1 MEMSQ
6 IFDEMSDF
14 ISSKMRMS
22 HIYQPAMLIEL
33 LTNHGSST
41 VTEIAKALLL
51 RDPSQ
56 VDYYEQIT
64 KNMVGRVL
72 TSHALAKRIED
83 SYHLPGYD
91 ELSGSEVEALV
102 ALCESKM
109 VSYLESRNDPWSH
122 RRKSSGYISG
132 RLKYQVLAN
141 AKKRCLL
148 CGTPD
153 HIKPLEVD
161 HIVPR
166 NLGGTDDMSN
176 LQALCYSC
184 NAMKRDTDDADLRG
198 VAESYEQREAGCVFC
213 ESGDR
218 TVLFE
223 NQLCYALGDRF
234 PVTRHHTLIIPKRHV
249 PGFFDLYQPEING
262 THSLLA
268 EAKKAVEEMDHT
280 VTGFNVGVNSGGD
293 AGQTISHCHVHLIP
307 RRAGDAADPSGGVR
321 GVIPGKQNYL
331 Q

>member
-1 MEMSQ
+1 MSP
-6 IFDEMSDF
+6 IFDEVSDF

-72 TSHALAKRIED
+72 TSHALAKRIDD

-91 ELSGSEVEALV
+91 QLSASEIEALV
-102 ALCESKM
+102 ALCESKIE
-109 VSYLESRNDPWSH
+109 SYLESRNDPWSH

-166 NLGGTDDMSN
+166 NRGGTDDMSN

-184 NAMKRDTDDADLRG
+184 NAMKRDTDDTDFRG
-198 VAESYEQREAGCVFC
+198 VAESYEHRDTVCVFC
-213 ESGDR
+213 ESDNR

-223 NQLCYALGDRF
+223 NQLCYALEDRF
-234 PVTRHHTLIIPKRHV
+234 PVTQHHTLIIPKRHV
-249 PGFFDLYQPEING
+249 PGYFDLYQPELSA

-268 EAKKAVEEMDHT
+268 EAKKAIEKMDQT
-280 VTGFNVGVNSGGD
+280 VSGFNVGVNSGVD
-293 AGQTISHCHVHLIP
+293 AGQTIFHCHVHLIP
-307 RRAGDAADPSGGVR
+307 RRAGDTVDPSGGVR
-321 GVIPGKQNYL
+321 GVIPGKQRYL